1 MSSWLALW
9 PSLDRVQ
16 LLGDVEAWPLR
27 FDHIDDAAQVTF
39 GAPQAPD
46 DFRMGLVDWVSIHRK
61 ILSSPTGLGKRRL

>member
-1 MSSWLALW
+1 MA
-9 PSLDRVQ
+9 SLDRLQ

-46 DFRMGLVDWVSIHRK
+46 DLGMALMDRMAV
-61 ILSSPTGLGKRRL
+61 RRQIPYPPGWDMLEQKFC